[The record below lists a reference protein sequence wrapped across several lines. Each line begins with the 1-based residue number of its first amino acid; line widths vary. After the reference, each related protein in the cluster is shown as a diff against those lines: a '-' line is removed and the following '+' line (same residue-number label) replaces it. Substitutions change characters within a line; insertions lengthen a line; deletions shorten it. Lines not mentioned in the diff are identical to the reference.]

1 MQLVDNSNT
10 ITTMALQLA
19 GIIIGIAII
28 AALFGALVRVTNA
41 PQWLIKPVVTL
52 GALIG
57 MYFIFSLFF

>member
-10 ITTMALQLA
+10 ITTMALQFA

-28 AALFGALVRVTNA
+28 AALFGALIRVTNA
-41 PQWLIKPVVTL
+41 PQWLIKPAVTL